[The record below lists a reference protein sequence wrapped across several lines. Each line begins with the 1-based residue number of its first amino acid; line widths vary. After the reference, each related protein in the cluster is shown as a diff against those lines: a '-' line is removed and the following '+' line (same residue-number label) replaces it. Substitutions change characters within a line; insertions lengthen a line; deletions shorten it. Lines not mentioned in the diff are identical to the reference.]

1 MKTKAVIG
9 ARLVLGLIFFV
20 FGLNGF
26 FNFLPAP
33 PLEGKGLEFV
43 MALANTGYM
52 FPVIKGIEVVA
63 GALLLAGIAVP
74 FALVLLAPI
83 AVNILLFH
91 TILAPAP
98 ALPLVILVLGLFL
111 AWENKE
117 KFAPLFRK

>member
-1 MKTKAVIG
+1 MNTKAVIG

-33 PLEGKGLEFV
+33 PLEGKGLDFV

-52 FPVIKGIEVVA
+52 FPIIKGTEVIA
-63 GALLLAGIAVP
+63 GILLLTGIAVP
-74 FALVLLAPI
+74 FALVILAPI
-83 AVNILLFH
+83 ALNVLLFH

-98 ALPLVILVLGLFL
+98 ALPLIIIALGLFL
-111 AWENKE
+111 AWNYKE
-117 KFAPLFRK
+117 RYAQLFRK